1 MRPGDRKLKKTVYTL
16 NISDYEPMIRELATP
31 LMMEYAEKIRA
42 SFHVIDER
50 KYPDW
55 PIPVEKLQI
64 GKLSEQRGDEWSLF
78 FDQDALVSPDC
89 PDFTEQLHKDTVC
102 QNGRDFAGV
111 RLNTD
116 KYFRRDGRYIGPC
129 GWATFASDLCASDL
143 WRMPDDLTPEQAAR
157 NCHSTVAERLSGV
170 CDEGHLVDDYLL
182 ARNIARFGLKYKTV
196 TEICAE
202 IGWKTPD
209 GRGFN
214 PALWHI
220 YALPREEK
228 IRRMLSVM
236 YTEHQRI
243 IPDPENPN
251 KPPVGSGWGLM
262 SHDQA
267 ADYVERWKKE
277 IYFPPAPEIQGW
289 MTHVELDWLFK
300 QARTH
305 SQIVEIGSWFGRSTH
320 ALCTACDGKVSAVD
334 HFQGSPAELAGPH
347 QFAKTGDV
355 FAEFWK
361 NCGDFDNMEAFKM
374 PSAEAAAQFEDGS
387 LDMVFVDGDHTKAG
401 VLADLTL
408 WRPKLRSGGL
418 LCGHD
423 RYQDGVPAAL
433 TEFFGEA
440 PAAVA
445 GSIWATTV

>member
-1 MRPGDRKLKKTVYTL
+1 MPSLSNRKTFYTL
-16 NISDYEPMIRELATP
+16 SVNDYEPMIQELTFP
-31 LMMEYAEKIRA
+31 LMEQYALKIGA
-42 SFHVIDER
+42 DFEVIEER
-50 KYPDW
+50 EFPSW
-55 PIPVEKLQI
+55 PVPVEKLQI
-64 GKLSEQRGDEWSLF
+64 SQKAKENRDEWSIYA
-78 FDQDALVSPDC
+78 DADCLISPDMF
-89 PDFTEQLHKDTVC
+89 DVTEHLRKDTVC

-111 RLNTD
+111 RLNAD
-116 KYFRRDGRYIGPC
+116 KYFRRDGRWTGCC
-129 GWATFASDLCASDL
+129 GWFTVASDWCASDL
-143 WRMPDDLTPEQAAR
+143 WRMPDDLTPEQAIR

-228 IRRMLSVM
+228 IRRMLSVL
-236 YTEHQRI
+236 YTEHQRV

-267 ADYVERWKKE
+267 ADYMERWKKE

-300 QARTH
+300 QARAH
-305 SQIVEIGSWFGRSTH
+305 QQIVEIGSWFGRSTH
-320 ALCTACDGKVSAVD
+320 ALCTACDGHVSAVD

-374 PSAEAAAQFEDGS
+374 PSAEAAAQFGDGS

-408 WRPKLRSGGL
+408 WRPKLRPGGL

-445 GSIWATTV
+445 GSIWATSV